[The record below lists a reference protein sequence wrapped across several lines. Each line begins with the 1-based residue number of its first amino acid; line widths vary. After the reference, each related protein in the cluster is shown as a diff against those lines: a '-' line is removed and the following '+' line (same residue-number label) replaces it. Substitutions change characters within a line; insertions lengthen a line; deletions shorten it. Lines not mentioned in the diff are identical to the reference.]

1 MKTFTIL
8 SVFLIFLVFGQV
20 HSQEKTE
27 KTNSSI
33 EILLNSKNFKF
44 IANTAIPLSG
54 PTRNLVG
61 SNYSITFTHEM
72 VVSNMPFYGRAY
84 SGMAYGRDKGMRFK
98 GKPEDFNVVNT
109 AKGFEASASVKGEND
124 TYFISIS
131 VGNSGL
137 PHSPLAATTGLLLVM
152 RGKLYKFK
160 SKDFYSTNSSK
171 STPYFL

>member
-131 VGNSGL
+131 VGNSGF
-137 PHSPLAATTGLLLVM
+137 ATL
-152 RGKLYKFK
+152 
-160 SKDFYSTNSSK
+160 SISSNDRATISYEGEIVQVQK
-171 STPYFL
+171 